1 MDSLNISD
9 HFNICVLSIF
19 LNENEKGNLPFAIG
33 KVNQN
38 IISDH
43 YSMCLLI
50 QSENER
56 EVFIGYF
63 HDIWSL
69 YYVHVTILISE

>member
-1 MDSLNISD
+1 MRATIGQFD

-33 KVNQN
+33 KVN

-43 YSMCLLI
+43 YSMCLLN

-56 EVFIGYF
+56 EVFIG
-63 HDIWSL
+63 
-69 YYVHVTILISE
+69 